1 MRKSSDL
8 EGIPRPVVALSDEY
22 PAGFVDPPHRHERAQ
37 LLYAI
42 AGVMAVA
49 TADGSFVIPP
59 QRAVWIPAGVEHEV
73 SCRSPVSVR
82 TLYIRP
88 SEGLPTR
95 CRVIEVSELMRAL
108 ILEVMRLPAEY
119 DERGRE
125 GLVVELLL
133 KTIATLPVAPLHAP
147 MPADPRV
154 ARICR
159 ELLADPARDDSL
171 DDWAAATHM
180 SRRTLT
186 RLFRQETGMSLAG
199 WRQHVR
205 LLEAVAR
212 LACGEA
218 VSKIAFEVGYDSPS
232 AFTAVFQRVF
242 GTAPSR
248 YLVS

>member
-1 MRKSSDL
+1 MKTRARAKL
-8 EGIPRPVVALSDEY
+8 AARIETAEEAILPPRFADWFASRGWTPRD
-22 PAGFVDPPHRHERAQ
+22 HQ
-37 LLYAI
+37 LQM
-42 AGVMAVA
+42 V
-49 TADGSFVIPP
+49 
-59 QRAVWIPAGVEHEV
+59 
-73 SCRSPVSVR
+73 
-82 TLYIRP
+82 
-88 SEGLPTR
+88 
-95 CRVIEVSELMRAL
+95 
-108 ILEVMRLPAEY
+108 
-119 DERGRE
+119 ERGRE